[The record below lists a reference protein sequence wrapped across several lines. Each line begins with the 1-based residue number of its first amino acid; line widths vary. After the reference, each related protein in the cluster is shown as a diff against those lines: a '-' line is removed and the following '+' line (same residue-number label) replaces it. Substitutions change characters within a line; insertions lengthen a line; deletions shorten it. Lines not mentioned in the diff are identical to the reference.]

1 MTDYSNH
8 AEQAAFNMKQR
19 LMADSQAS
27 QNQAKDA
34 AQRMRARIE
43 GGGRASGGMHVGKC
57 KSRHV
62 TGVHVHPLEAA
73 STCCAHLVKM
83 RQQGGTS

>member
-1 MTDYSNH
+1 MTDFSNY

-43 GGGRASGGMHVGKC
+43 GGGVGQDVPD
-57 KSRHV
+57 RYV
-62 TGVHVHPLEAA
+62 NGVKVYDGDSDSCGE
-73 STCCAHLVKM
+73 
-83 RQQGGTS
+83 R